1 MDLDG
6 KLLPKK
12 PAPYGAQLCRLRG
25 MDLDWEL
32 LPDLTLEETLALLAL
47 LRLREREPER
57 ASWNAREI
65 FKEAIG
71 LKDRHT
77 TLRAADGLE
86 QKSVIQ
92 AVALAGDYNL
102 APAYSDCVLGAPTPA
117 PTVRERLSGI
127 AERQL
132 ERQPA

>member
-1 MDLDG
+1 MICIHS
-6 KLLPKK
+6 LPNAKAK
-12 PAPYGAQLCRLRG
+12 PKYYS
-25 MDLDWEL
+25 
-32 LPDLTLEETLALLAL
+32 T
-47 LRLREREPER
+47 
-57 ASWNAREI
+57 WNAREI

-92 AVALAGDYNL
+92 AVALACDYNL